1 VLLLDMDT
9 LMTSAMD
16 ELYELDHD
24 LIHTRNGK
32 GTEALQG
39 GFLLVRLSL
48 CTVFYA
54 LPPTAHSIPP
64 IHLAGTHSLTRLVPE
79 ILVSG
84 AAELSAL
91 LRRAGGDA
99 PR

>member
-1 VLLLDMDT
+1 MDT

-39 GFLLVRLSL
+39 GFLLVRPSL
-48 CTVFYA
+48 CTHS
-54 LPPTAHSIPP
+54 LLPTAHSILPASSSS
-64 IHLAGTHSLTRLVPE
+64 LKLTHSLLLSLNRRLRC
-79 ILVSG
+79 G
-84 AAELSAL
+84 
-91 LRRAGGDA
+91 RA
-99 PR
+99 